1 MLRTLTLLFILI
13 LAAAPGRF
21 ARTIQ
26 GQTKADNLARV
37 IALLERS
44 GYSYRKVGDGVWEI
58 PATGNNIR
66 SFPIRL
72 ALAGDLVLFLV
83 KLKDR
88 ADLNLRAPFLLK
100 LLELNDRFDSVKFAL
115 SNEMLY
121 VRLEIHTRLL
131 DDRELKYIIEQMA
144 NVVDEAYPE
153 LRSFL

>member
-1 MLRTLTLLFILI
+1 MLKALALFFIL
-13 LAAAPGRF
+13 AFAAPGES
-21 ARTIQ
+21 APIGQGRTQ
-26 GQTKADNLARV
+26 ADNLARV
-37 IALLERS
+37 IALLEKS
-44 GYSYRKVGDGVWEI
+44 GYSYRKVGDGVWEV
-58 PATGNNIR
+58 PATGSNIR

-88 ADLNLRAPFLLK
+88 ADLNLRAPLLLK

-121 VRLEIHTRLL
+121 VRTEIHTRLL
-131 DDRELKYIIEQMA
+131 DDRELKYIIEQIA

-153 LRSFL
+153 LRSLI